1 MSSSKLFVLTIG
13 FRMAEKESPRHYEN
27 SAAALGWN
35 NEIALKL
42 PLGCGICHFL
52 LLTRSKEANVQLL
65 LRNEEVSGTLIAIIL

>member
-52 LLTRSKEANVQLL
+52 LLTRSKEAIWPAYCSAL
-65 LRNEEVSGTLIAIIL
+65 TKK